1 MKKIIYLFIVL
12 VPQFIFAQATLQI
25 SENVTVNASFDIN
38 KLIEIHQAKNEK
50 TDEMPG
56 YRIQLLSNNERSIVN
71 DKRSE
76 FSTVYSDLKTYIQY
90 DQPYYRLKVGDL
102 KTRLEARGLLEE
114 IITTFPSAFVVKDNI
129 KIK

>member
-1 MKKIIYLFIVL
+1 MKKNIYLFIVL

-71 DKRSE
+71 AKRSE

-102 KTRLEARGLLEE
+102 KTRVR
-114 IITTFPSAFVVKDNI
+114 S
-129 KIK
+129 

>member
-71 DKRSE
+71 AKRSE